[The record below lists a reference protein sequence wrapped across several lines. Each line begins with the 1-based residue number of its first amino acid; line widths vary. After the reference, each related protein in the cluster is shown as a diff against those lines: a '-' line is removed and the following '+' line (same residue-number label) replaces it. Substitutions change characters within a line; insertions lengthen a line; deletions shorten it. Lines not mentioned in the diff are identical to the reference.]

1 MRVKG
6 DGRRLHKNMAKTKK
20 KPAKAIEDMTVE
32 ETKDL
37 QQKLNATIVD
47 REIAARVAKA
57 DQTAKHA
64 GGRPRKYESA
74 EQMQVAIDAYFED
87 TEKTTICGLALF
99 LGFVSR
105 NSLLSYEGYSEEFFG
120 TIKTAKSRVEAYYEG
135 HLVES
140 GAGGAIFALKNFG
153 WKDKQEHE
161 HEHNVKVEIVSWA
174 DKVADD
180 T

>member
-1 MRVKG
+1 
-6 DGRRLHKNMAKTKK
+6 MAKTKK
-20 KPAKAIEDMTVE
+20 KPAKPIEDMTVE

-64 GGRPRKYESA
+64 GGRPRKYESP
-74 EQMQVAIDAYFED
+74 EEMQQAIDVYFH
-87 TEKTTICGLALF
+87 TASKTTICGLALA
-99 LGFVSR
+99 LGFMSR

-140 GAGGAIFALKNFG
+140 NAAGSIFALKNFG

-161 HEHNVKVEIVSWA
+161 HEHKGTIEIVSFA
-174 DKVADD
+174 DKIKDD
-180 T
+180 TEQTIH

>member
-1 MRVKG
+1 
-6 DGRRLHKNMAKTKK
+6 MAKTKK
-20 KPAKAIEDMTVE
+20 KPAKAIEDMTVQE
-32 ETKDL
+32 MEKL
-37 QQKLNATIVD
+37 QKKLNELTID
-47 REIAARVAKA
+47 REIEAKVARAEQA
-57 DQTAKHA
+57 AKHP

-140 GAGGAIFALKNFG
+140 NAAGSIFALKNFG
-153 WKDKQEHE
+153 WKDKIDHDLTSDGKPIAP
-161 HEHNVKVEIVSWA
+161 VIVVFGE
-174 DKVADD
+174 KPKDD
-180 T
+180 PEQTVH